1 MRKKDDLAIDR
12 IISCAKAE
20 FLKKGFEGASMR
32 VIANNSGYTTGMLYG
47 RFADKSK
54 LFNAIVEDAASQLY
68 TYYLDIQREFAILSP
83 ETQYKNMHIYVDER
97 INEMLDIVYA
107 NFDEFK
113 LIICKSKGSEYE
125 MYIEKLIK
133 VETDNT
139 IRFIND
145 MNAAGIHVKMV
156 RSDLSHM
163 LATAMFNGM
172 FEVVEHDFTK
182 DDARQY
188 IKQLQ
193 YFFNAGWD
201 KLLGLPSDWK
211 LLE

>member
-20 FLKKGFEGASMR
+20 FLKKGFEDASMR
-32 VIANNSGYTTGMLYG
+32 VIANNSGYTTGMVYG

-68 TYYLDIQREFAILSP
+68 MYYLDIQREFAKLSP
-83 ETQYKNMHIYVDER
+83 EIQYKNMHIYVDER

-145 MNAAGIHVKMV
+145 MNAAGIHIKMV
-156 RSDLSHM
+156 RHDLLHM

>member
-1 MRKKDDLAIDR
+1 MRKKDNLAVEK
-12 IISCAKAE
+12 IISCAKTE
-20 FLKKGFEGASMR
+20 FLEKGFEGASMR

-47 RFADKSK
+47 RFTDKSK

-68 TYYLDIQREFAILSP
+68 MYYLGVQKEFATFSP
-83 ETQYKNMHIYVDER
+83 EIQYKNMHIYVDER

-139 IRFIND
+139 IRFISD
-145 MNAAGIHVKMV
+145 MNAAGIKVKMV

-163 LATAMFNGM
+163 LATAMFNGI

-182 DDARQY
+182 EDARQY

-201 KLLGLPSDWK
+201 KLLGLPSDWE
-211 LLE
+211 LPE